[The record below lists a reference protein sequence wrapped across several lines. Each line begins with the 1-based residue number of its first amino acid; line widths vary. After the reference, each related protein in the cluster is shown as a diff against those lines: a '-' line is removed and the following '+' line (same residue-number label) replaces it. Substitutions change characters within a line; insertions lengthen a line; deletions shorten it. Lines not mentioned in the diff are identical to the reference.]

1 MSPTITTP
9 AMTQAGVILGT
20 AAYMSP
26 EQARG
31 KTVDKRADI
40 WAFGAVLFEMLA
52 GRRPFDGEDMTEVL
66 GAVVRLE
73 PQWGALPSS
82 LPGRVNQVIRACLRK
97 DPKQRAHDIADIRL
111 ALEGAFE
118 TAAPQA
124 AAPTAPRSRTSVFVA
139 VAVSGLVGALVAAA
153 ALWSSAERAP
163 ASTAPTRVSVMVP
176 ADRPVWID
184 GYPNRS
190 VALSPDGTQLVYV
203 GTNLEAP
210 ADQPGGRTQLQLRS
224 LAALAV
230 RDLPGTTGARQ
241 PFFSP
246 NGQEVGF
253 FTYNGGLKKV
263 SLAGGHPV
271 TLVEKINGSELGFGV
286 WTEDNAIIFGTVNS
300 GLRRVSADGGA
311 ATDLTSLDAA
321 QGELYHFFPALVPSR
336 RAVLFTV
343 RYTKSVNLR
352 IDAVMIGTGE
362 RRMVVENAYAPVVLS
377 NGHLLFQ
384 RDDAILIAPF
394 DATRLAVT
402 GPAIPLIDD
411 VRRDTPLSP
420 YPAAELAVSRT
431 GTLAYVPAA
440 GTASALG
447 LVQRDGTFKRIEML
461 PNNITLPRV
470 SPDGNALAFIAAR
483 GQVRD
488 VYVYDFRRGNTT
500 RLTQDEYAYWST
512 WYDNR
517 SLAISSRR
525 KDAAGIFLK
534 NLDDGGERPLVTL
547 PASVTAFRNGSW
559 WHDRTRLAYTV
570 QTGLQHDIWVLTMGE
585 KPTTQP
591 LLTGVASRYS
601 PAFSPDGRWLAYA
614 SDEFGRFEV
623 FIRRYP
629 QGDRLPVSSGGG
641 DGPVWRR
648 DGKEL
653 FFQGTD
659 AGVPKLM
666 AVSVTPEGASLRL
679 SKPVPIL
686 NLRVAGP
693 TGVFE
698 EYAGSGNFGAGYDI
712 FPNGR
717 FVMVRGA
724 DPIGTREIVLVQ
736 EWFEELKRMVPVK

>member
-1 MSPTITTP
+1 VRADGMVKILDFGLAKAMEPATGSSPSLSMSPTITTP
-9 AMTQAGVILGT
+9 AMTQAGMILGT

-31 KTVDKRADI
+31 KNVDKRADI

-52 GRRPFDGEDMTEVL
+52 ARRPFDGEDVTEVL

-73 PQWGALPSS
+73 PQWDALPSS

-124 AAPTAPRSRTSVFVA
+124 
-139 VAVSGLVGALVAAA
+139 
-153 ALWSSAERAP
+153 
-163 ASTAPTRVSVMVP
+163 
-176 ADRPVWID
+176 
-184 GYPNRS
+184 
-190 VALSPDGTQLVYV
+190 
-203 GTNLEAP
+203 
-210 ADQPGGRTQLQLRS
+210 
-224 LAALAV
+224 
-230 RDLPGTTGARQ
+230 
-241 PFFSP
+241 
-246 NGQEVGF
+246 
-253 FTYNGGLKKV
+253 
-263 SLAGGHPV
+263 
-271 TLVEKINGSELGFGV
+271 
-286 WTEDNAIIFGTVNS
+286 
-300 GLRRVSADGGA
+300 
-311 ATDLTSLDAA
+311 
-321 QGELYHFFPALVPSR
+321 PALVPSG

-343 RYTKSVNLR
+343 RYAKSVNLR

-402 GPAIPLIDD
+402 GPAIPLIDE

-431 GTLAYVPAA
+431 GTLAYVSAA

-447 LVQRDGTFKRIEML
+447 LVQPDGTFKRIEML
-461 PNNITLPRV
+461 SNNFTLPRV
-470 SPDGNALAFIAAR
+470 SPDGHALAFIAAR

-488 VYVYDFRRGNTT
+488 VYVYDFRRGGTT
-500 RLTQDEYAYWST
+500 RLTQDEYVYSSAWH
-512 WYDNR
+512 DNR

-525 KDAAGIFLK
+525 QDGAGIFLK
-534 NLDDGGERPLVTL
+534 SVDGGGERALVPLPPGVTVL
-547 PASVTAFRNGSW
+547 RNGSW
-559 WHDRTRLAYTV
+559 SRDGTRMAYTV
-570 QTGLQHDIWVLTMGE
+570 QTGLKHDIWVLTMGE
-585 KPTTQP
+585 KPTTQ
-591 LLTGVASRYS
+591 LFLTGAPSRYS

-614 SDEFGRFEV
+614 SDESGRFEV
-623 FIRRYP
+623 YIRRYP
-629 QGDRLPVSSGGG
+629 QGDWLPVSTSGG

-679 SKPVPIL
+679 SKPVPLL
-686 NLRVAGP
+686 NLRVPGP

-712 FPNGR
+712 LQDGS

-724 DPIGTREIVLVQ
+724 DPTGTREVVLVQ
-736 EWFEELKRMVPVK
+736 HWFEELKRKVPVK